1 MSITKLKSAGNW
13 ALPPTNNNNV
23 GRPLNGR
30 VIFGMLTGKEV
41 PDQVNE
47 VVTSA
52 KDRRRR

>member
-13 ALPPTNNNNV
+13 ALPPTNNNV
-23 GRPLNGR
+23 GRHLNGR
-30 VIFGMLTGKEV
+30 VIFGMLTGNEV
-41 PDQVNE
+41 PVQTNE